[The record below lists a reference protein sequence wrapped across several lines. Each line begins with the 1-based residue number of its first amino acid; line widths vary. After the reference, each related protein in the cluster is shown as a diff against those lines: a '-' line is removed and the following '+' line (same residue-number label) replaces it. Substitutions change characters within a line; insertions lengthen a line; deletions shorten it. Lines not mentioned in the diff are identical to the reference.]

1 MNEHL
6 HKVFPLHVKE
16 LGDGE
21 GPVEGEGEHVVPPHV
36 RVQLVVGIVI
46 PSTQTQ
52 TPTSE
57 VCSSVFRIRDILVRI
72 QILGSVPLT
81 NGFGCGS
88 LVIDFCIRSI

>member
-6 HKVFPLHVKE
+6 HKVFPLHIKE

-46 PSTQTQ
+46 PFTHTHVSSVQYKY
-52 TPTSE
+52 
-57 VCSSVFRIRDILVRI
+57 SSVFRIRDILVRI
-72 QILGSVPLT
+72 RILRLT
-81 NGFGCGS
+81 
-88 LVIDFCIRSI
+88 DPDADAEADP